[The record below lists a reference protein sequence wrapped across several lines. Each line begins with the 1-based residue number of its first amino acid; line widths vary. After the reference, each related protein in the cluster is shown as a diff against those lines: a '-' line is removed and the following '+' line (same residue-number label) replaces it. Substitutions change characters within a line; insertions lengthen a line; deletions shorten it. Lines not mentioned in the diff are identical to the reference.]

1 MHCAGD
7 HHVPIVENQ
16 RTVAQNAYERY
27 RQFLFA
33 YLPTQTLWQNVLGVV
48 AVTAFVAAVTV
59 AVVTVA
65 VSLLFDDD
73 DDILSDDKY
82 YDTK

>member
-33 YLPTQTLWQNVLGVV
+33 YLPTQTLWQNVVGVV
-48 AVTAFVAAVTV
+48 AVTAFVAA
-59 AVVTVA
+59 VTVA